1 MKVVFHSKP
10 LMSDWKNYD
19 STYEAKAD
27 FSESFSLFLHRL
39 AAIQHKSVDFLN
51 QNWLYLNA
59 MFPVVMPFGWK

>member
-1 MKVVFHSKP
+1 MEIVFHSKQ

-27 FSESFSLFLHRL
+27 FSESFSLLLHPL
-39 AAIQHKSVDFLN
+39 AIPHKSVDFLN
-51 QNWLYLNA
+51 QNWLYLYA